1 MVVETILCWSAG
13 KDSTATGILAKEH
26 SVKIDEI
33 VMVLPDPFQL
43 ELILLKKFESFM
55 GQKVTIIPSPTYEDY
70 FFRKKIRGNYKGSIY
85 GFPFTIYK
93 ACARIMKWGPMQQYT
108 KDRDCKFIL
117 GIASNETRKII
128 HPNESLLIK
137 YGLNEEDAKNLCIKY
152 GLLNPLYAHFKRLG
166 CVRCPKQSIQALR
179 MVKELEPEK
188 FQWCLDNDSTS
199 PVKFKP
205 NKTFRECVKG
215 FDND

>member
-1 MVVETILCWSAG
+1 MNKKLYVGNLLYETTDDDLKDLFAQAGAVVSANVI
-13 KDSTATGILAKEH
+13 KFRDTGR
-26 SVKIDEI
+26 S
-33 VMVLPDPFQL
+33 
-43 ELILLKKFESFM
+43 
-55 GQKVTIIPSPTYEDY
+55 
-70 FFRKKIRGNYKGSIY
+70 KG
-85 GFPFTIYK
+85 FAFVE
-93 ACARIMKWGPMQQYT
+93 M
-108 KDRDCKFIL
+108 
-117 GIASNETRKII
+117 E
-128 HPNESLLIK
+128 
-137 YGLNEEDAKNLCIKY
+137 NEEDAKNLCIKY